1 MTADLQTL
9 ADLREFLKEM
19 FQFNFNDLDFGI
31 FKIYNLKRQQITQF
45 IDGEGENDLAPTIE
59 RILAEV
65 SLLEQQ
71 TDTLELRRFL
81 QNLNQQDLLNE
92 PQANYGQLELF
103 VGTERD
109 PAKKE
114 RLQAALQATVQSPG
128 GIQQK
133 LRDQIYNHLLGFF
146 GMYYEHGDFG
156 YKSRSRTLY
165 QVPYEADYD
174 GADTLF
180 HWKHKG
186 SLYIKT
192 ANAFNAIKFKFRDK
206 TLEFRLETNEQ
217 SQNED
222 TAQNNN
228 KDQNVKHYQL
238 HRIEQDAEGTWR
250 ILFNFAEKST
260 PKHEIYA
267 RIYQEVFGETD
278 LSKYLVFQKEKTK
291 NGKKTVE
298 TEGVFNDLT
307 DDYDKVQSG
316 ALKGLS
322 ALRIKKET
330 AAKNAETNFP
340 RGAKLFDKDKN
351 QFTDPTLADLYELD
365 HKLNAFYIGH
375 DADYFIHQD
384 LHGFLTREKE
394 RYVKNYLF
402 ADLESIFNG
411 RLDNSTII
419 VAKAFDRIAT
429 RIIGFLSAI
438 EEFQKDVFTRKKK
451 VVESEYCAT
460 LDLVPADLHPQ
471 ILENTDQIAEWQALF
486 GLTVKTAQDLSEH
499 PTLTVDT
506 RHFRQPDGSNPFK
519 DALLNSLDD
528 LDAHTGGLL
537 INSENYQ
544 ALNLL
549 QEKYRERVKCVY
561 IDPPYNT
568 GGDGFFYK
576 DVFRHSSWLSMIFD
590 RLKLT
595 HPLLNDAGVLYSSID
610 ANERAHLEQALN
622 IIFGLENR
630 VEEVIWA
637 QNSNKNQ
644 SPTFSTNHEY
654 VSVYSKNLTTVKQDF
669 RMFREV
675 KPGLIEIKEL
685 LDELNPTYPSIKS
698 IEAALR
704 DLYKK
709 HREEIEDEEND
720 EWKGIYNYNR
730 AEYRD
735 ANGNMVAETEAKN
748 VEAKIWVWTEG
759 DASMPQV
766 KADSQKSE
774 FRDPDSPEFRFY
786 RPVHPVTGKPCSLPK
801 RGWVWPYD
809 AHGNQKNWFKKL
821 ADDNRI
827 AWGET
832 EEKVPRVKKFLNEVE
847 TNVAKSLVMDFTDG
861 ERQLSNVFGKTRSF
875 SNPKPTTL
883 ISRFVGQSN
892 VQNSF
897 CIDYFAGSGTTG
909 HAVLNLNKQDGG
921 GRKYILVEMG
931 AYFDTV
937 TKPRIRKV
945 IYSQNWKEGKPQDR
959 DGTCRHLL
967 KYLVLEQY
975 EDVLD
980 HIEAA
985 APTSPERLP
994 LQYIYRPDLNRL
1006 DDTLDLSRPFHNRIR
1021 YGKPSRTG
1029 FVDVPDTYHF
1039 LMGYHLRSFK
1049 TLAENGRTYR
1059 VAHTTGEVLVVW
1071 RDIRANED
1079 DAAAVLAILARYPDA
1094 RRVELNH
1101 YFELA
1106 KYADEAGNIAVGE
1119 GRQVQVRV
1127 ISRDDFNR

>member
-128 GIQQK
+128 GIHQK

-146 GMYYEHGDFG
+146 GMYYAHGDFG
-156 YKSRSRTLY
+156 YNSRSRTLY

-192 ANAFNAIKFKFRDK
+192 ANAFNAVKFKFRDK

-267 RIYQEVFGETD
+267 RIYQEIFAETD
-278 LSKYLVFQKEKTK
+278 LSKYLLFQKEKTK
-291 NGKKTVE
+291 NGKKIIE
-298 TEGVFNDLT
+298 TGGVFNDLT

-316 ALKGLS
+316 TLKGLS
-322 ALRIKKET
+322 ALRIKKEN

-384 LHGFLTREKE
+384 LHGFLSREKE

-429 RIIGFLSAI
+429 RIIEFLSAI

-499 PTLTVDT
+499 PTLTLDT
-506 RHFRQPDGSNPFK
+506 RHFRQPDGANPFK

-568 GGDGFFYK
+568 GPSEILYK
-576 DVFRHSSWLSMIFD
+576 NSFKHSSWLSLMENRISLSENLIRVDDGIFSVAIDDFEMVHLSEMLEKLLPHYEKNTIVINHHPQGTPKANVSRTHEYAIVMIPSNKDILRGCEKGDDVEFRPFMRSGTAENNHRYGRPNSFYAVLVD
-590 RLKLT
+590 PENMEIRGIEAPPSKYDNEYPKGKTKDGWLRIYPLSRDGKERVWRMAYESALQTFKSKIACKGDFTLYQIVSTKGNRGPIFSNWTDKKYNAGT
-595 HPLLNDAGVLYSSID
+595 HGTNLITDFFGENAFSYPKSLFTVLDKID
-610 ANERAHLEQALN
+610 ACTYDLP
-622 IIFGLENR
+622 
-630 VEEVIWA
+630 
-637 QNSNKNQ
+637 NS
-644 SPTFSTNHEY
+644 
-654 VSVYSKNLTTVKQDF
+654 
-669 RMFREV
+669 
-675 KPGLIEIKEL
+675 LIL
-685 LDELNPTYPSIKS
+685 
-698 IEAALR
+698 
-704 DLYKK
+704 
-709 HREEIEDEEND
+709 
-720 EWKGIYNYNR
+720 
-730 AEYRD
+730 
-735 ANGNMVAETEAKN
+735 
-748 VEAKIWVWTEG
+748 
-759 DASMPQV
+759 
-766 KADSQKSE
+766 
-774 FRDPDSPEFRFY
+774 
-786 RPVHPVTGKPCSLPK
+786 
-801 RGWVWPYD
+801 
-809 AHGNQKNWFKKL
+809 
-821 ADDNRI
+821 
-827 AWGET
+827 
-832 EEKVPRVKKFLNEVE
+832 
-847 TNVAKSLVMDFTDG
+847 
-861 ERQLSNVFGKTRSF
+861 
-875 SNPKPTTL
+875 
-883 ISRFVGQSN
+883 
-892 VQNSF
+892 
-897 CIDYFAGSGTTG
+897 DYFAGSGTTG

-959 DGTCRHLL
+959 DGTRRHLL

-980 HIEAA
+980 HIEAV

-1006 DDTLDLSRPFHNRIR
+1006 DDTLDLSRPFQQRIR

-1029 FVDVPDTYHF
+1029 FVDVPDTYHY
-1039 LMGYHLRSFK
+1039 LMGHHLRSFK

-1071 RDIRANED
+1071 RDIQANED

-1106 KYADEAGNIAVGE
+1106 KHADEAGNIAVGE

-1127 ISRDDFNR
+1127 ITRDDFNR